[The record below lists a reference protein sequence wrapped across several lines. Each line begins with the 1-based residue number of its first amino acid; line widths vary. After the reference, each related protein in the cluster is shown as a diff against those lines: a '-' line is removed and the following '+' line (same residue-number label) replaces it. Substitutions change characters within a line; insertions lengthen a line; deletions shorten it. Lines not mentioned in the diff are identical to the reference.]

1 MSILAIAANSAKAAL
16 STRQSTEA
24 AWIKPEPR
32 QVKVNVDASFFEDTR
47 SGAVGV
53 VLRDFQGQ
61 FIAVSC
67 KYIPSLPSVEM
78 AEALAMKEGLILA
91 NAKGCNSV
99 IAEGDSLETI
109 QACEGGDAWWT
120 APAAIYVDCVDIATL
135 IGQVRFTHC
144 SREVN
149 KAAHVIA
156 RESFNSR
163 LSYTWDDDPPRF
175 LVSYLINDVTIL

>member
-1 MSILAIAANSAKAAL
+1 
-16 STRQSTEA
+16 
-24 AWIKPEPR
+24 
-32 QVKVNVDASFFEDTR
+32 
-47 SGAVGV
+47 
-53 VLRDFQGQ
+53 
-61 FIAVSC
+61 
-67 KYIPSLPSVEM
+67 M

-91 NAKGCNSV
+91 SAKGCNSV

-120 APAAIYVDCVDIATL
+120 APAAIYADCVDIATL

-144 SREVN
+144 PREAN

-163 LSYTWDDDPPRF
+163 LSCTWDDDPPRF
-175 LVSYLINDVTIL
+175 LVRYLINDVTIL